1 MKPRSIVFDANALK
15 EAATRPDVI
24 QGFLEMGKELEKTP
38 EFVAEMTAR
47 LDRVINGDRSKEDN

>member
-1 MKPRSIVFDANALK
+1 MFDAVALK

-24 QGFLEMGKELEKTP
+24 QGLREMGKELEKTP

-47 LDRVINGDRSKEDN
+47 LDRVINCDRSKEDN